1 MKNLSNSN
9 RILVW
14 IAIAI
19 GVALIV
25 AAIFNTSATTSYGAD
40 TPEGV
45 VQRYLDASLD
55 GAPEEADQY
64 LTQSL
69 RDDCIDDEF
78 MRFGPKQDGARVAL
92 LASDIDGATARVTVR
107 VTEGSFELF
116 GSSEWTHE
124 ELYVLE
130 QSNGGWLINHQTWPR
145 YGC

>member
-1 MKNLSNSN
+1 MKNLSSSN
-9 RILVW
+9 RILIW
-14 IAIAI
+14 ITI
-19 GVALIV
+19 VIV
-25 AAIFNTSATTSYGAD
+25 AVGVVAAVLNMSATTSYGAD

-55 GAPEEADQY
+55 GVPQEADKY

-78 MRFGPKQDGARVAL
+78 MRFGPKQHDARVTL
-92 LASDIDGATARVTVR
+92 LATDIDGATATVTVR

-116 GSSEWTHE
+116 GASEWTHQ

-130 QSNGGWLINHQTWPR
+130 QSDREWLINHQTWPR